1 MDLTIEGRALI
12 GDQLVNCCI
21 GIENGKIV
29 EIKKILRAEE
39 HLDFNDM
46 LILPGGVDIHVHM
59 REPGLTSKEDFSSG
73 TKAAAFGGIT
83 CVMDMPNTI
92 PPTTTKRAVEDKL
105 DIASGKSWVDFG
117 IFAGCVPGMD
127 PTQLKKGVA
136 GYKLYMGSTTG
147 DLLVTEDDDIK
158 RILDSI
164 KESGSV
170 LSIHAEDQAWLREG
184 SAMDLE
190 GYAQNRPYQAETK
203 AIERIS
209 SLSQYENVNICHI
222 SSKQGL
228 ELLKDS
234 PFTKEVTPHHLLL
247 SSKKDLGAMGKVNPP
262 LRNEVNRKELFE
274 AFKEGIFDVLASDH
288 APHTFA
294 EKEDEFDYA
303 PPGVPGV
310 ETSLPLMLLL
320 VKKGTLDL
328 PMLIRM
334 ASYRPA
340 HLFNISKGYIDVGL
354 DADLMVVDP
363 RSVSA
368 IKGDRLHSRCG
379 WTPYEGWEA
388 IFPHSVMVR
397 GRMVVEDGAFTG
409 ERVGRNVVRE

>member
-1 MDLTIEGRALI
+1 
-12 GDQLVNCCI
+12 
-21 GIENGKIV
+21 
-29 EIKKILRAEE
+29 
-39 HLDFNDM
+39 
-46 LILPGGVDIHVHM
+46 M
-59 REPGLTSKEDFSSG
+59 REPGLTAKEDFSSG

-92 PPTTTKRAVEDKL
+92 PPTTTKRALEDKL
-105 DIASGKSWVDFG
+105 DIASRKSWIDFG
-117 IFAGCVPGMD
+117 IFAGCISGKD
-127 PTQLKKGVA
+127 PTRLNKGVV

-158 RILDSI
+158 SILDSV
-164 KESGSV
+164 KESGRV

-184 SAMDLE
+184 LAWDLE

-247 SSKKDLGAMGKVNPP
+247 SSKKDLGTMGKVNPP
-262 LRNEVNRKELFE
+262 LRNEANRKELFE
-274 AFKEGIFDVLASDH
+274 AFKEGIFDILASDH

-303 PPGVPGV
+303 PSGVPSV

-340 HLFNISKGYIDVGL
+340 QLFNLSKGYIDVGL

-363 RSVSA
+363 RRVSA

-379 WTPYEGWEA
+379 WTPYEGWEGV
-388 IFPHSVMVR
+388 FPHSVMVR

>member
-1 MDLTIEGRALI
+1 MELTLEGRVLI
-12 GDQLVNCCI
+12 GDQLVKCCI
-21 GIENGKIV
+21 GVKDGKIV
-29 EIKKILRAEE
+29 EIKKIMRWEE
-39 HLDFNDM
+39 HLDFKDM

-59 REPGLTSKEDFSSG
+59 REPGLTAKEDFSSG

-92 PPTTTKRAVEDKL
+92 PPTTTIRAVEDKL
-105 DIASGKSWVDFG
+105 DIASRKAWVDFG
-117 IFAGCVPGMD
+117 IFAGCTPGVD
-127 PTQLKKGVA
+127 PTRLDKGVV

-158 RILDSI
+158 KVLESI

-170 LSIHAEDQAWLREG
+170 LSVHAEDQAWLRNEPTW
-184 SAMDLE
+184 DLE
-190 GYAQNRPYQAETK
+190 GHASNRPYQAETA
-203 AIERIS
+203 AIERLS
-209 SLSQYENVNICHI
+209 SFSQYEKINICHI

-228 ELLKDS
+228 ELLS
-234 PFTKEVTPHHLLL
+234 NLPFTKEVTPHHLLL
-247 SSKKDLGAMGKVNPP
+247 SSKKDLGAMGKANPP
-262 LRNEVNRKELFE
+262 LRSEANRKELFE
-274 AFKEGIFDVLASDH
+274 AFKEGSFDILASDH

-303 PPGVPGV
+303 PSGIPGV

-320 VKKGTLDL
+320 VKKGIIDL
-328 PMLIRM
+328 PMLVRM

-340 HLFNISKGYIDVGL
+340 LLFNLNKGYIDVGM

-363 RSVSA
+363 RIVST

-379 WTPYEGWEA
+379 WTPYEGWES
-388 IFPHSVMVR
+388 IFPYSVMVR
-397 GRMVVEDGAFTG
+397 GRMVVDEGVFMG
-409 ERVGRNVVRE
+409 ERVGRNVVGV